1 MTLTDNTQSLSG
13 AVEEYGPSK
22 DDEAVVTLI
31 QFDGMAD
38 PLSSDL
44 FSPIAGWHDYESV
57 SLRPPRMNITYHY
70 ADDNGDHYSTEEM
83 LEGEP
88 EWFDPPEEMPE
99 WHE

>member
-1 MTLTDNTQSLSG
+1 
-13 AVEEYGPSK
+13 
-22 DDEAVVTLI
+22 
-31 QFDGMAD
+31 
-38 PLSSDL
+38 
-44 FSPIAGWHDYESV
+44 
-57 SLRPPRMNITYHY
+57 MNITYHY